1 MFFENVNCLKMLQF
15 QIVLNDFYDESSLT
29 NITIPNSITEI
40 GRSAFEECSSL
51 TKITNSVIKIG
62 RFAFKKCISLTNII
76 LNSVIEIDCSA
87 FLECSSITN
96 VIEINERNVLF
107 GETIQ
112 NSLIENW

>member
-1 MFFENVNCLKMLQF
+1 MNHHLQILQF
-15 QIVLNDFYDESSLT
+15 QIVLLKLVEALLKNVHHLQKLQTVLLKLVDL
-29 NITIPNSITEI
+29 
-40 GRSAFEECSSL
+40 L
-51 TKITNSVIKIG
+51 L
-62 RFAFKKCISLTNII
+62 KKCISLTNII